1 MPNSIG
7 QKLKEARIQAGLSLL
22 DAAHETRIPAAR
34 IAALEADN
42 FAAFGSMA
50 YARSFLK
57 NYSRFLEVDAS
68 ETLDQFPLPVFGG
81 PEDYRYLTRSHGA
94 WVRRRVRHQ
103 PRAPLNTSRHTPAV
117 GLVGLLFV
125 LALAGAM
132 VGTQLLGWQKTPE
145 PEVSAAESKD
155 PIAESKSAPVNAAAP
170 TAVMDDKV
178 MSAQPIPDLDK
189 ETVIRPAVIP
199 SSIPAPIS
207 DSTPVRRPEI
217 VE

>member
-103 PRAPLNTSRHTPAV
+103 PRAPLNPSRHTPAV

-132 VGTQLLGWQKTPE
+132 VGTQLLGWQKAPE
-145 PEVSAAESKD
+145 AEVSAAESKD
-155 PIAESKSAPVNAAAP
+155 PIAETKPAPVNAAATTP
-170 TAVMDDKV
+170 AMDDKLV
-178 MSAQPIPDLDK
+178 SAQPIPDLDK

>member
-7 QKLKEARIQAGLSLL
+7 QKLKEARLKAGLSLL

-57 NYSRFLEVDAS
+57 NYSRFLGVDAS
-68 ETLDQFPLPVFGG
+68 ETLEQFPPPVFGG
-81 PEDYRYLTRSHGA
+81 PEDYRYLTRTHGA
-94 WVRRRVRHQ
+94 WVRRRVRRQ
-103 PRAPLNTSRHTPAV
+103 PRAPLNASRHTPAV

-132 VGTQLLGWQKTPE
+132 VGTQLLGWQKV
-145 PEVSAAESKD
+145 PEVETQPVESQSATE
-155 PIAESKSAPVNAAAP
+155 ESKSTPINTASPVPVLEVEAK
-170 TAVMDDKV
+170 T
-178 MSAQPIPDLDK
+178 AQPIPDLDK

-207 DSTPVRRPEI
+207 EGTPVRRPEI